1 VYLIIAEEWSLILG
15 VEGAVRIA
23 YKLDGVDAISPY
35 IMDYEISNTGIL
47 ATVGDSLGGEI
58 EYLLAFKEME
68 LYQRPPIYYHITQE
82 EYVIDQGTSSMAR
95 MMYDLCSIIG
105 NEAKE
110 KGIENIDIE
119 ECMLGYKEALQ
130 GYEFDVGNL
139 MRIIVDSIQDR
150 TS

>member
-1 VYLIIAEEWSLILG
+1 MIIAEDWSLILG
-15 VEGAVRIA
+15 VEGAVRLAHKI
-23 YKLDGVDAISPY
+23 DGVDVISPY
-35 IMDYEISNTGIL
+35 ILDCEISNTGIL
-47 ATVGDSLGGEI
+47 AIVGESLGGET
-58 EYLLAFKEME
+58 EYFLAFKEME
-68 LYQRPPIYYHITQE
+68 LHQRPPIYYHITQQ
-82 EYVIDQGTSSMAR
+82 EYKIDQDTSKMAR
-95 MMYDLCSIIG
+95 VMYDLCSIIE